1 MRMLFNIVVI
11 CIATWIVTAEANI
24 GAVTVAKPTPTTVQ
38 PVCKPVP
45 SGVIILS

>member
-24 GAVTVAKPTPTTVQ
+24 SAVTVVKPTLRLYNQSASQFLVE
-38 PVCKPVP
+38 
-45 SGVIILS
+45 

>member
-24 GAVTVAKPTPTTVQ
+24 SAVTVVKPTPYDCTTSLQ
-38 PVCKPVP
+38 A
-45 SGVIILS
+45 SS

>member
-1 MRMLFNIVVI
+1 MRMLFNIIVI

-24 GAVTVAKPTPTTVQ
+24 GAVTVVKPTPTTVP

>member
-1 MRMLFNIVVI
+1 MKMLFNIIVI

-24 GAVTVAKPTPTTVQ
+24 GAIIVGKPTPTTVQ